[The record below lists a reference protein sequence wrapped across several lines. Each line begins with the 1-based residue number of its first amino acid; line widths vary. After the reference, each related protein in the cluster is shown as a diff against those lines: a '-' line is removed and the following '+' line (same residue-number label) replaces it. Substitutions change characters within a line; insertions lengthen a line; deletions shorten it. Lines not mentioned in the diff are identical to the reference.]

1 MPLSITHP
9 FNFVFF
15 GSTGDLA
22 TRKLW
27 PALFRLHAAG
37 QLHAE
42 GRFICLTRDATV
54 AANFA
59 AWLTQNIDKVVDTTA
74 PEWPSFLARL
84 SAVKLDA
91 NSAEDF
97 QALAHLVGEPAQRA
111 TVCYFSTSP
120 HFFEAITKNLAQVG
134 LNHPNVR
141 LVVEKPLG
149 IDAESS
155 RQINATLAQYFSE
168 TQLYRIDHYL
178 GKEAVQ
184 NLLALRFGNP
194 LFEPLWRNTWV
205 DSVQITVSETLGIE
219 KRGDFYDGVGALRD
233 MVQNHLL
240 QLLCI
245 VAMEPPSNLGAD
257 AVRNEKHKIL
267 KSLRPL
273 TPDTLAQI
281 VRGQYQANPNLAPA
295 AVGYLQEA
303 GIPQD
308 SNTETFVAMT
318 ANIDNWRWAG
328 VPFYLRTGKRLAAA
342 KAEIVIKFK
351 DVPHQLFSTSTHLA
365 NKMVITLQPEESVR
379 LYFQAKVPGDDMR
392 LAPVF
397 LNLDFNE
404 MFKMRRATAYERLV
418 LESIRG
424 NQTLFV
430 RKDEVAAA
438 WDYITPLLEHW
449 KTENSQP
456 APYVAGSWGPEAAE
470 ALLKN
475 KQDAWHD

>member
-205 DSVQITVSETLGIE
+205 DSVQITVAETLGIE

-257 AVRNEKHKIL
+257 AVRDEKHKIL

-273 TPDTLAQI
+273 TPDTLAQV
-281 VRGQYQANPNLAPA
+281 VRGQYQANPNLTPA

-303 GIPQD
+303 GIPED
-308 SNTETFVAMT
+308 SHTETFVAMT
-318 ANIDNWRWAG
+318 ADIDNWRWAG

-342 KAEIVIKFK
+342 KA
-351 DVPHQLFSTSTHLA
+351 
-365 NKMVITLQPEESVR
+365 
-379 LYFQAKVPGDDMR
+379 
-392 LAPVF
+392 
-397 LNLDFNE
+397 
-404 MFKMRRATAYERLV
+404 
-418 LESIRG
+418 
-424 NQTLFV
+424 
-430 RKDEVAAA
+430 
-438 WDYITPLLEHW
+438 
-449 KTENSQP
+449 
-456 APYVAGSWGPEAAE
+456 
-470 ALLKN
+470 
-475 KQDAWHD
+475 

>member
-1 MPLSITHP
+1 
-9 FNFVFF
+9 
-15 GSTGDLA
+15 
-22 TRKLW
+22 
-27 PALFRLHAAG
+27 
-37 QLHAE
+37 
-42 GRFICLTRDATV
+42 RDATI

-59 AWLTQNIDKVVDTTA
+59 TWLTQNIDKVVNTAA

-84 SAVKLDA
+84 SATKLDA
-91 NSAEDF
+91 NSIEDF
-97 QALAHLVGEPAQRA
+97 QSLAQLVGEPTKCA

-120 HFFEAITKNLAQVG
+120 NFFEAITKNLAQVG
-134 LNHPNVR
+134 LNHPSVR

-149 IDAESS
+149 IDADSS

-184 NLLALRFGNP
+184 NLLALRFSNP
-194 LFEPLWRNTWV
+194 LLEPLWRNTWV
-205 DSVQITVSETLGIE
+205 DSVQITVAETLGIE

-257 AVRNEKHKIL
+257 AVRDEKHKIL

-273 TPDTLAQI
+273 TPETLAQV
-281 VRGQYQANPNLAPA
+281 VRGQYQANPKLTPA
-295 AVGYLQEA
+295 TVGYLEES
-303 GIPQD
+303 GIPKD
-308 SNTETFVAMT
+308 SNTETFVAMVSY
-318 ANIDNWRWAG
+318 IDNWRWAG

-404 MFKMRRATAYERLV
+404 VFKMRRATAYERLL

-438 WDYITPLLEHW
+438 WAYITPLLEYWQAKNGH
-449 KTENSQP
+449 P
-456 APYVAGSWGPEAAE
+456 DPYIAGSFGPEAAE
-470 ALLKN
+470 TLLKN
-475 KQDAWHD
+475 KQDTWHD